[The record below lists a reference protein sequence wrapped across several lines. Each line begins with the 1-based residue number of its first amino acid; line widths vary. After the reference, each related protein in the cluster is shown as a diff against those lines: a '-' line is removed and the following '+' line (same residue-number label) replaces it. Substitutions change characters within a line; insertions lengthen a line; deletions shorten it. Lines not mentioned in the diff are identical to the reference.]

1 MVVVVIPPETFYFSG
16 SVPFTFSFLSKLP
29 SFVHHGYFFF
39 CFARHYAKDL
49 EEPNG
54 LKIHSHGAQVL
65 YSSTSTI
72 RFHLRMVGVV
82 YTLKGIDRFPP
93 PLFSLFSHFPWLAG
107 AEKCYEYY

>member
-1 MVVVVIPPETFYFSG
+1 MVVVTFYFSG

-49 EEPNG
+49 EEQNG

-72 RFHLRMVGVV
+72 RFHLRM
-82 YTLKGIDRFPP
+82 GIDRFPP
-93 PLFSLFSHFPWLAG
+93 PLFFFLFSHFPWLAG
-107 AEKCYEYY
+107 FEICYEYY